1 MCEPTTILAGV
12 SLGTTLIGGVM
23 EAQGQI
29 AEGQAAAAQGR
40 YNRTVLRNAAITA
53 RHNARRAGERGREQV
68 TDIAERG
75 RFLSGRQLTALAANG
90 VVVDSGSGL
99 DLQADMN
106 RQIRRNIARSR
117 QETVDRQAG
126 FITEAADLEQRGV
139 LAEITGS
146 NAAAAANRRA
156 QSTLINTGTTV
167 ASKWFGFAQE
177 DVLNPGSIGDILTL
191 GGPKPLALNDPGF

>member
-29 AEGQAAAAQGR
+29 AEGQAADARGR
-40 YNRTVLRNAAITA
+40 YNRTILRNAAITA

-106 RQIRRNIARSR
+106 RQIRRNIARTR

-139 LAEITGS
+139 LAEIGGS

-167 ASKWFGFAQE
+167 ASKWYGFAQE
-177 DVLNPGSIGDILTL
+177 DVLNPFGSSDPGDILTL
-191 GGPKPLALNDPGF
+191 AEASGSKK

>member
-1 MCEPTTILAGV
+1 MCEPTTIIAGIGLA
-12 SLGTTLIGGVM
+12 TTLIGGVM
-23 EAQGQI
+23 EAEGQR
-29 AEGQAAAAQGR
+29 AEGEAAAARGR
-40 YNRTVLRNAAITA
+40 YNRTILQNAAITA

-75 RFLSGRQLTALAANG
+75 RCLSGRQRTALAANG

-106 RQIRRNIARSR
+106 RQIRRNIARTR

-139 LAEITGS
+139 LAEIGGS

-167 ASKWFGFAQE
+167 ASKWYGFAKE
-177 DVLNPGSIGDILTL
+177 DVLNPFGGDDIGDILI
-191 GGPKPLALNDPGF
+191 LNNQDPELT

>member
-1 MCEPTTILAGV
+1 MCEVTTALAAV

-29 AEGQAAAAQGR
+29 AEGEALAARGR

-53 RHNARRAGERGREQV
+53 RHNARRAGEVGREQV

-106 RQIRRNIARSR
+106 RQIRRNISRKR
-117 QETVDRQAG
+117 QETVDRQGG
-126 FITEAADLEQRGV
+126 FITQAADLEQQGV

-167 ASKWFGFAQE
+167 ASKWFDFSKEGVF
-177 DVLNPGSIGDILTL
+177 DLGGSDDIGDILIL
-191 GGPKPLALNDPGF
+191 NNQDPALT

>member
-1 MCEPTTILAGV
+1 MCEPTTVLAAV
-12 SLGTTLIGGVM
+12 SLGTTLIGGVV

-29 AEGQAAAAQGR
+29 AEGEALAARGR
-40 YNRTVLRNAAITA
+40 YNRTILRNAAITA
-53 RHNARRAGERGREQV
+53 RHNARRAGEAGREQV

-106 RQIRRNIARSR
+106 RQIRRNISRKR
-117 QETVDRQAG
+117 QEIVDRQGG
-126 FITEAADLEQRGV
+126 FITQAADLEQQGV

-167 ASKWFGFAQE
+167 ASKWFDFNREGVF
-177 DVLNPGSIGDILTL
+177 DRDDPGDILTL
-191 GGPKPLALNDPGF
+191 ADDPEVFFEF

>member
-1 MCEPTTILAGV
+1 MCEPTTIIAGV
-12 SLGTTLIGGVM
+12 GLATTLVGGVM

-29 AEGQAAAAQGR
+29 AEGQAAAATGR
-40 YNRTVLRNAAITA
+40 YNRQVLRNAAITA

-106 RQIRRNIARSR
+106 RQIRRNIARTR

-139 LAEITGS
+139 LAEIGGS

-167 ASKWFGFAQE
+167 ASKWYGFSKE
-177 DVLNPGSIGDILTL
+177 GVFDTGGGDDIGDILI
-191 GGPKPLALNDPGF
+191 LNNQDPSLT